1 MRTEA
6 WFQKNNFMAQLQK
19 GTTYATG
26 AQVTADNLN
35 KHVDEAILLPGAI
48 TEQIAATSVTAADSL
63 LIYQPSIG
71 LRKATLNDVQQII
84 SGFQAR
90 VVFDGRFASATT
102 TNFTWSKVNDIVT
115 ITCNN
120 HGFTWLNAC
129 YFDFITGTGTAPA
142 DGNYYISL
150 LNLTTNTFVV
160 EIAGSTGTASG
171 TGTFKRCPF
180 GGSNTNSFNI
190 GNVCWA
196 GAVTASGY
204 WINFDYQY
212 YNSGSITPVAYVS
225 PSGSST
231 AAYALF
237 GKATTLN
244 TLANQSGML
253 EGGFL
258 MNVYT
263 TGNVAVDSGINTN
276 VLVTGGSIRPAI

>member
-1 MRTEA
+1 
-6 WFQKNNFMAQLQK
+6 MAQLQK

-48 TEQIAATSVTAADSL
+48 TEQIAATSVTADDSL
-63 LIYQPSIG
+63 LIYQPSVG

-90 VVFDGRFASATT
+90 MVFDGRFASAVTV
-102 TNFTWSKVNDIVT
+102 NFTWSKVNDIIT

-120 HGFTWLNAC
+120 HGFTWLNGC
-129 YFDFITGTGTAPA
+129 YFDFIAGTGTPPA

-160 EIAGSTGTASG
+160 EINGSTGTASG
-171 TGTFKRCPF
+171 TGTFKRCPVLT
-180 GGSNTNSFNI
+180 NLTNSFNI
-190 GNVCWA
+190 SQINFA
-196 GAVTASGY
+196 GSATATGY
-204 WINFDYQY
+204 WINLNYQY
-212 YNSGSITPVAYVS
+212 YQSASITPVAYVS
-225 PSGSST
+225 PNGSST

-244 TLANQSGML
+244 TVPNQLTML

-263 TGNVAVDSGINTN
+263 TGNVAVDTGFHSN
-276 VLVTGGSIRPAI
+276 VLVAGGAIRPAI